1 MPTSRKPAKKAQP
14 RARKRAAAPQ
24 KAAPA
29 ERAAPAPSKRT
40 LIRESDVTLDDLGA
54 RAHIMPGEDPH
65 LVLTINTISADP
77 QEMRAHIIPVCEP
90 RLDGN
95 EERYLLRT
103 VQTNWISSA
112 GKYISEFENLFAEKV
127 GAKYGVACSNGTTAL
142 HLALATLGVGPG
154 DEVIVPTF
162 TMIASANAVSYTGA
176 KPVFIDS
183 EPETYNMDV
192 TQLESKLTPRTKVI
206 MPMHTYGHPV
216 DMDPLLALA
225 KKHDL
230 FVLSDTAEA
239 HGAEYKGKPIGGL
252 DDLSTYSFY
261 ANKIITTGE
270 GGMVTTNNAEIAKI
284 ARNLRD
290 HAFSDERHFW
300 HKYLGF
306 NFRMTNMQA
315 AVGLAQTERFEF
327 LVGCRRRNADMY
339 SELLS
344 EVPGL
349 TLPPEKPWAKSVFWM
364 YGILVNPEFGMN
376 RDELRER
383 LAKRGIETRTFFIP
397 IHLQPIYFREHGHER
412 FPVAEMLC
420 ERGMYLP
427 SASSLSLA
435 DIQFIARCIKE
446 IQQGN

>member
-1 MPTSRKPAKKAQP
+1 MLIQESDITLADLGE
-14 RARKRAAAPQ
+14 RAR
-24 KAAPA
+24 
-29 ERAAPAPSKRT
+29 
-40 LIRESDVTLDDLGA
+40 
-54 RAHIMPGEDPH
+54 IMPGEDPH
-65 LVLTINTISADP
+65 LTITVNTVGSDD
-77 QEMRAHIIPVCEP
+77 RAKAGRIIPVCEP

-95 EERYLLRT
+95 EEKYLMQT
-103 VQTNWISSA
+103 VRTNWISSA
-112 GKYISEFENLFAEKV
+112 GSFITDFEKLFAEKV
-127 GAKYGVACSNGTTAL
+127 GARCGVACSNGTTAL

-162 TMIASANAVSYTGA
+162 TMIASANAVTYTGA

-192 TQLESKLTPRTKVI
+192 TQLEARLTPRTKVI

-225 KKHDL
+225 KQHDL
-230 FVLSDTAEA
+230 FVLSDAAEA

-261 ANKIITTGE
+261 GNKIITTGE
-270 GGMVTTNNAEIAKI
+270 GGMVTTNDPEIARI

-290 HAFSDERHFW
+290 HAFSHERHFW

-327 LVGCRRRNADMY
+327 LVECRRRNADMY
-339 SELLS
+339 SELLTT
-344 EVPGL
+344 VPGL
-349 TLPPEKPWAKSVFWM
+349 TLPPEKPWAKNVFWM
-364 YGILVNPEFGMN
+364 YGILVHPEFGMN

-383 LAKRGIETRTFFIP
+383 LARRGIETRTFFIP
-397 IHLQPIYFREHGHER
+397 VHLQPIYFREHGHQR

-427 SASSLSLA
+427 SASSLSQA
-435 DIQFIARCIKE
+435 DIEFIAQSIKE
-446 IQQGN
+446 IQQGK